1 MKPGDLVKTNVAMI
15 AERSAIAGVILE
27 VIPATDHNGWKTD
40 RLVILKNDGELT
52 IQRASYNILEVIDE
66 AR

>member
-1 MKPGDLVKTNVAMI
+1 MKPGDMVKTIEAMI
-15 AERSAIAGVILE
+15 AERCAFTGVVLE

-40 RLVILKNDGELT
+40 RLVIFKNDGELT